1 MASLSFI
8 MDVNDD
14 HPPGARSPLNKRA
27 RAAKNLTSAAPLQ
40 ETTPN
45 PEARPKHVTDPGPA
59 TTQQDINQAAPVGST
74 KRRGT
79 SSRGLGSAAASAQVE
94 IGPGTQDITTTS
106 SSTPSSPPLSGF
118 TTRKSKRQRST
129 TSSDSMDRSRYSSAA
144 SPSSMPRGPQRP
156 MPLHPVTTQYTPK
169 ITPKTG
175 RVSKA
180 KKGLPVHVCDICR
193 PPKTFTRAE
202 HLRRH
207 QLGHGEPR
215 FQCPGCDR
223 AFHRADLLVRHQ
235 EKHKHDGDDLS
246 KAGSPQHSPRP
257 SSAGLSFQ
265 PQRSSPTPS
274 RPIASPAATETPR
287 TPGVNGGNQPGFSHA
302 SQDFR
307 GGYPFPPTISIVNP
321 AQPSSLSGAYHDDLD
336 GYQPRAGPPPSIC
349 VVTHGPQ
356 FQSDMPELPDASPLP
371 SSASDST
378 TYSTPVSDV
387 SRNPRPWARHRSP
400 YPSAAPRGLAS
411 SGPGLE
417 ANPSFADPSFMNPYS
432 DHRQA
437 TDSTFDGT
445 LTVPS
450 SLEYT
455 TAGAGHHPP
464 PLSATSN
471 GTIRAHQHQHSSS
484 ISSLR
489 GQTPPM
495 DASSHGPSGPIYASA
510 SHLPRHLDPA
520 VDLDR
525 RKGLIHHDLLD
536 SHVAMDLGL
545 SVGYAAASPGTDNA
559 SHSSDLVPEL
569 DLAFIGGCALPG
581 PPSITIPLPG
591 PVRAAIPRYIEVYW
605 AQVDPI
611 LPFIHYQSE
620 DRTRGNQLHEFAW
633 QEVKRIPQWSLQTM
647 QAILLCEYFARFRG
661 RKAVTRPSK
670 PFESLYSRVSAS
682 RSFSI
687 PPSSA
692 LAEDNGL
699 WLVDTTAWSP
709 ASSPTSSS
717 SSLCDAATPTSST
730 MSPFAL
736 RHLSPLQS
744 VPWGSFP
751 SSRVRSSAT
760 SPFGTTFASSDSS
773 LAFVFPRSMGSNLN
787 LNLPSA
793 SSPSSSPYSRSRTQ
807 PSWSSLF
814 DPDRQSPVAT
824 TAPSLPLAAPLL
836 QAPGQAYSHRVLN
849 QQVLSQNTALL
860 DHALLA
866 AEQQRLPSLHD
877 RWRSWVDTESRR
889 RLLATCVFVDGH
901 AAIYQQ
907 QRRSQDAEV
916 GGAMQPIP
924 LLGRTTKPWEATSV
938 EEWANTV
945 AADPGSLEPEHVLPL
960 EHLTREDV
968 TNRTPTDRVI
978 ILSVLAQRLPR
989 RQRPPPT
996 FLHLRQQLP
1005 RAGARPPFPP
1015 LHQPHQ
1021 KRLRLW
1027 VTVNPPFCTPSGAAG
1042 AGGVL
1047 AGLSVLR
1054 ATVYAARAV
1063 LAFLGRQSAG
1073 DGGGGGEG
1081 DEEGSG
1087 GGSGSGSGSPW
1098 SEDMSD
1104 YWAMYV
1110 CALICWAFTYPAR
1123 GGAAD
1128 GQGQGQGQGQSG
1140 AGGGGGSG
1148 RGRSASGAPGGPAGG
1163 GSGANSPALTPNGA
1177 AAVASDEEAV
1187 GWLRLVAAEGVRLED
1202 VVRVRG
1208 RREAFGV
1215 VGLVRKKLE
1224 SDCVGGRSRLYV
1236 DAVGVLR
1243 KLEEGMG
1250 LKPF

>member
-27 RAAKNLTSAAPLQ
+27 RAAKNLASAGPLQ
-40 ETTPN
+40 ETPPN

-79 SSRGLGSAAASAQVE
+79 SSRGLGSAAAPAQVE

-106 SSTPSSPPLSGF
+106 SSTPSSPPPSGS
-118 TTRKSKRQRST
+118 TTRKSTRQRST
-129 TSSDSMDRSRYSSAA
+129 TSSDSMDRSRYGSAA

-180 KKGLPVHVCDICR
+180 KKGLPVHICDICR

-207 QLGHGEPR
+207 QLGHGEPQ

-246 KAGSPQHSPRP
+246 KAGSPQNSPRP
-257 SSAGLSFQ
+257 SSAGLPFQ

-287 TPGVNGGNQPGFSHA
+287 TPNVNVGNQPGFSHT

-321 AQPSSLSGAYHDDLD
+321 AQSSSLSGAYHDELS
-336 GYQPRAGPPPSIC
+336 GYQPRAGQPPSIC

-400 YPSAAPRGLAS
+400 YPSAAPRGLPS

-417 ANPSFADPSFMNPYS
+417 ASPSFADSSFMNPYS

-455 TAGAGHHPP
+455 TASAGHHHP

-471 GTIRAHQHQHSSS
+471 GTIRAHQHQHSNS

-525 RKGLIHHDLLD
+525 RKGLLHHDLLD

-611 LPFIHYQSE
+611 FPFIHYQSFQAGSEDVLKCAMAAVATQHLDNRE

-682 RSFSI
+682 RSFSM

-709 ASSPTSSS
+709 ASSPASSS
-717 SSLCDAATPTSST
+717 SSLGDAATPTSST

-736 RHLSPLQS
+736 RHLSPLQTAS
-744 VPWGSFP
+744 WGSFP

-773 LAFVFPRSMGSNLN
+773 LAFSLPRSMGSNLN
-787 LNLPSA
+787 PNLPSV

-814 DPDRQSPVAT
+814 APDRQSPVAT
-824 TAPSLPLAAPLL
+824 TAPSLSLTAPLL

-938 EEWANTV
+938 EEWAN
-945 AADPGSLEPEHVLPL
+945 AATTDPGSLEPEHVPPL

-968 TNRTPTDRVI
+968 TNRTPTDRII

-996 FLHLRQQLP
+996 SSISANNSPAPELD
-1005 RAGARPPFPP
+1005 
-1015 LHQPHQ
+1015 PHSHHFS
-1021 KRLRLW
+1021 
-1027 VTVNPPFCTPSGAAG
+1027 NH
-1042 AGGVL
+1042 
-1047 AGLSVLR
+1047 VLR

-1063 LAFLGRQSAG
+1063 LAFLGRQS
-1073 DGGGGGEG
+1073 DGGGEG
-1081 DEEGSG
+1081 EDGGGEGSG
-1087 GGSGSGSGSPW
+1087 GSRSGASW

-1140 AGGGGGSG
+1140 AGGGGGSS
-1148 RGRSASGAPGGPAGG
+1148 RGRSASGAPGGSAGG
-1163 GSGANSPALTPNGA
+1163 GSGTNSPALTPNGA
-1177 AAVASDEEAV
+1177 AAVASDEEAI

-1243 KLEEGMG
+1243 KLEEGLG
-1250 LKPF
+1250 LKWF